1 MVLQRIETTKPR
13 RGTSVP
19 LLDQN
24 SPSVSQSNNVA
35 KEMDLRG
42 AKDIPYAGEGTIGS
56 SSSGAPLDPNLTC
69 TVCRETFRMGEIQK
83 FKRHA
88 ETCSK
93 LY

>member
-1 MVLQRIETTKPR
+1 MVLQRFETIKPR

-24 SPSVSQSNNVA
+24 SPSVSQSNDVA
-35 KEMDLRG
+35 KEMDLHG
-42 AKDIPYAGEGTIGS
+42 AKGIPNAGDGTIGS
-56 SSSGAPLDPNLTC
+56 SSSGAPFDPNLSC
-69 TVCRETFRMGEIQK
+69 PVCRKTFRMGEIQK
-83 FKRHA
+83 FKRHV